1 MADTNVVPQ
10 SREEQILAATINGEQ
25 YDEPAQSRIE
35 YLLKELKE
43 VIEQG
48 GGGGGGTTN
57 YNLLTNKPSINGHTV
72 EGNMSADDLGL
83 DQPLTT
89 GQLNNLLANLD

>member
-1 MADTNVVPQ
+1 MADTNIVPQ
-10 SREEQILAATINGEQ
+10 SRSEQILAATINGEQ
-25 YDEPAQSRIE
+25 YNDPAQSRIE

-43 VIEQG
+43 AVEQG
-48 GGGGGGTTN
+48 GGGGTSN

-72 EGNMSADDLGL
+72 EGNMSTDDLDI